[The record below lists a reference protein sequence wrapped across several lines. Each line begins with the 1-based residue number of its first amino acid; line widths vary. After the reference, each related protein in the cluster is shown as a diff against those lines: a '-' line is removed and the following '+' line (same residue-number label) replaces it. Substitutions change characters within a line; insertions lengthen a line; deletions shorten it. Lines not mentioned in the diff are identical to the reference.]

1 MKSVSPPSQR
11 WIPALRIF
19 WYLSALLAINALI
32 SGSWN
37 GYTRLVTVCVEEVC
51 SVDRLTPQGVA
62 ALEALG
68 LSAHFYAAYNTA
80 LVVAIALIYLGVA
93 ALIFW
98 ARPRDRGALLV
109 SLTLL
114 LVGVFMTDF
123 MEALRELHPAGRI
136 LVDLMSVV
144 GYVLF
149 LVVCCTFPDG
159 RFVPRWTRWPVGL
172 WAVIIIPYYALVNP
186 EWDMDAPGALLLG
199 LIFVFLLVACA
210 GLQIYRYRR
219 ASSPIQRLQSRWV
232 TIGLLQLVLVICVVG
247 FSGSIWFPAME
258 MAGTLPHLLT
268 TLVEALSL
276 MLVPVTIA
284 ASILRYRLWDI
295 NLFLNRT
302 LVYVP
307 LTTLLA
313 GLYSV
318 VMTLSQKLFVGVTG
332 QKSDAAVVLTGFILT
347 VTYTPLKS
355 SLQSFVDKQFKEKPD
370 PMKQLLAFDAQ
381 VQQVADVIDPLKI
394 SRRLVE
400 SAILAYGARGG
411 AVYLCRHGV
420 LQLVFATPEWQ
431 DENSAI
437 QLPLKEKEGETIGF
451 LFLGRQEDGTVYNI
465 RERQALRCTIDRVA
479 QVLRLTDPAIGKT
492 GPVNGLTYLPDP
504 HIAERNGME
513 QMRVHALA
521 LNEST

>member
-1 MKSVSPPSQR
+1 MKSIPPSSGR
-11 WIPALRIF
+11 WIPALRLF
-19 WYLSALLAINALI
+19 WYLFALLAINALI

-37 GYTRLVTVCVEEVC
+37 GYTRLVTVCEEEVC
-51 SVDRLTPQGVA
+51 SVDRLTPAGVA

-68 LSAHFYAAYNTA
+68 LSASFYAAYNTA

-123 MEALRELHPAGRI
+123 MEALRELHPVGRL
-136 LVDLMSVV
+136 LVDLMSVT

-172 WAVIIIPYYALVNP
+172 WAVIIVPYYVLVNP
-186 EWDMDAPGALLLG
+186 EWDMDAPGALFLA

-210 GLQIYRYRR
+210 GLQIYRYRC

-232 TIGLLQLVLVICVVG
+232 TIGLLQLVLVICVAG
-247 FSGSIWFPAME
+247 FGGTIWFPAME
-258 MAGTLPHLLT
+258 TPGTLAHLLT
-268 TLVEALSL
+268 NFCEALSL

-284 ASILRYRLWDI
+284 ASILRYRLWNI
-295 NLFLNRT
+295 NLLLNRT

-318 VMTLSQKLFVGVTG
+318 VMTVSQKLFVGVTG

-355 SLQSFVDKQFKEKPD
+355 SLQSLVDKQFKEKPD
-370 PMKQLLAFDAQ
+370 LMKQLLAFDAQ
-381 VQQVADVIDPLKI
+381 VQQVADIIDPLTI
-394 SRRLVE
+394 SRRLAE

-411 AVYLCRHGV
+411 AIYLCRHGV
-420 LQLVFATPEWQ
+420 LQLIFATPEWQ
-431 DENSAI
+431 DENSGI
-437 QLPLKEKEGETIGF
+437 QLPLKEQDGEPIGF
-451 LFLGRQEDGTVYNI
+451 LHLGHQEDGTVYSS
-465 RERQALRCTIDRVA
+465 RERRALRCAIARVA
-479 QVLRLTDPAIGKT
+479 QVLRLTDSAIGTT
-492 GPVNGLTYLPDP
+492 GPVNGLTYLPDAYN
-504 HIAERNGME
+504 AESSAME
-513 QMRVHALA
+513 QIRVPAIA
-521 LNEST
+521 PNEST